1 MKIPFKVL
9 ATSTLALMLVACNN
23 NDNAAFD
30 ALNPGDN
37 NNNTTNVSNRR
48 GDNLGDAFERRNG
61 NDTGE
66 TINTRNVGNR
76 TGNDNND
83 NGNDDN
89 DLFDFTYDNNDP
101 DWFGNNNNNNNNN
114 NRNNNNND
122 NGFLGLGDNDNNN
135 DNDNG
140 FFGLGDNNDNGRTGR
155 NNDQNDRGR
164 APIPGLMGRT
174 GNDTDSISADFT
186 TMSSGKFPH
195 TQAIRIQDAKY
206 GYVVMSPQ
214 GGGQNVSIPELRSI
228 TGQYAQRLQQQFNQG
243 GQQGQTG
250 QQGTTGNRG
259 ITGMRGTTGAGGQ
272 AGTTGMTGNRGTTG
286 MTGTTGA
293 GGQTGTNGTTGMTGT
308 TGAGGQAGTTGTTG
322 YRGTTGTTGQT
333 AQRPTTTTQQQ
344 TQPNQQQAQAAQPAK
359 TTQTT
364 AGISATEQQVI
375 NLTNA
380 ERRKAGLKDLV
391 GDSKLSS
398 VARTKSNDMQ
408 KNGYFSHTSPTYGS
422 PFDMMRDFGVT
433 YQTAGENIAQGQ
445 RTPEE
450 VVRAWMNSEGH
461 RKNIMNPAFTHI
473 GVGHDTTGNHWTQMF
488 IGK

>member
-37 NNNTTNVSNRR
+37 NNATNVANRR

-101 DWFGNNNNNNNNN
+101 DWFGNDNNNDNGFFGFGD
-114 NRNNNNND
+114 NNNND
-122 NGFLGLGDNDNNN
+122 NGRN
-135 DNDNG
+135 
-140 FFGLGDNNDNGRTGR
+140 GR
-155 NNDQNDRGR
+155 NNDQNERGR
-164 APIPGLMGRT
+164 APMPGFT
-174 GNDTDSISADFT
+174 GNTGDDNISADFT
-186 TMSSGKFPH
+186 SMSSGKFPH

-228 TGQYAQRLQQQFNQG
+228 TEQYAQRLQTQFGQG

-250 QQGTTGNRG
+250 QQNATGQQGT
-259 ITGMRGTTGAGGQ
+259 
-272 AGTTGMTGNRGTTG
+272 TGNRGTTG
-286 MTGTTGA
+286 ITGTPGA
-293 GGQTGTNGTTGMTGT
+293 GGQTGTTGT
-308 TGAGGQAGTTGTTG
+308 TGARGTTGTTG
-322 YRGTTGTTGQT
+322 TTGARGTTGTTGQT

-344 TQPNQQQAQAAQPAK
+344 AQPKQQAQTAQPAK
-359 TTQTT
+359 PTQTT